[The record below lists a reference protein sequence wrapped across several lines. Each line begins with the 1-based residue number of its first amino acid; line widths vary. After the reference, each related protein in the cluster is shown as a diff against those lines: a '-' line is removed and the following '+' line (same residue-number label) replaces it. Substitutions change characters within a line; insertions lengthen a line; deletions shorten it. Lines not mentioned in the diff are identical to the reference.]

1 MSNSKI
7 KISGKKGVLRNLNR
21 AIEKIEGNTF
31 RGMLAAGLF
40 VEGESNE
47 IVPQKDGFLI
57 NSSFTSI
64 GKIAGRIIARVGYTK
79 KYAPFVHEMPET
91 NNFTKPGTGPKF
103 LFKAATGNSRKIL
116 QIIRARAK
124 F

>member
-1 MSNSKI
+1 MSI
-7 KISGKKGVLRNLNR
+7 KIRGEKAVLKNLNR
-21 AIEKIEGNTF
+21 AIVKIEGNTTK
-31 RGMLAAGLF
+31 GMLAAGLF

-47 IVPQKDGFLI
+47 IVPQRLGGLI
-57 NSSFTSI
+57 NSSFTSV
-64 GKIAGRIIARVGYTK
+64 GRLAKRIIVRVGYTVN
-79 KYAPFVHEMPET
+79 YAPFVHEMPET

-103 LFKAATGNSRKIL
+103 LWKAVTTNSMKIL

>member
-1 MSNSKI
+1 MSKSKI
-7 KISGKKGVLRNLNR
+7 KIKGKRDVLKNLNR
-21 AIEKIEGNTF
+21 AIIKIGGNTTK
-31 RGMLAAGLF
+31 GMLAAGLF

-47 IVPQKDGFLI
+47 IVPQRDGFLI
-57 NSSFTSI
+57 NSSFTSV
-64 GKIAGRIIARVGYTK
+64 GKIAKRIIARVGYTK

-103 LFKAATGNSRKIL
+103 LWKAVTKNSRQIL

>member
-1 MSNSKI
+1 MTI
-7 KISGKKGVLRNLNR
+7 KITGKRGVLKNLNR
-21 AIEKIEGNTF
+21 AIIQIEGNTAK
-31 RGMLAAGLF
+31 GMLAAGLF

-47 IVPQKDGFLI
+47 IVPQRLGGLI
-57 NSSFTSI
+57 NSSFTSVGKI
-64 GKIAGRIIARVGYTK
+64 GKRIVARVGYTV
-79 KYAPFVHEMPET
+79 KYAGFVHEMPET

-103 LFKAATGNSRKIL
+103 LFKAVTRNSAQIL